1 MGITLIIVAGVVVA
15 TVVSTWFDYLGK
27 KAKGGDG
34 ELAHRVAELER
45 RLGALDALAAEKDE
59 RINQLEQEV
68 RFVNKLL
75 DKKD

>member
-27 KAKGGDG
+27 RTKGSDPD
-34 ELAHRVAELER
+34 LARRVAELER
-45 RLGALDALAAEKDE
+45 RLSVLDAMVGERDE